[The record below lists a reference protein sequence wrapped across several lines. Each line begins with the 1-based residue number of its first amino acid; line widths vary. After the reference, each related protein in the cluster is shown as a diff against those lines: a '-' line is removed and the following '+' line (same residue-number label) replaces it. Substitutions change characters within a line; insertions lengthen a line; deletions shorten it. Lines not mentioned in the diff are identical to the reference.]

1 MKTVTRFTAFL
12 TVLASLILFACS
24 GGEGGTGATAN
35 SSDVSVGQITGFGSI
50 FVNGV
55 EFETTSSVISK
66 EGVLIPGG
74 SQNDLKLGMVVT
86 VKGTINPDGLTGTA
100 DSVSVKE
107 VIKGVVQ
114 TNNMVDTLTVMGQTI
129 EVSAA
134 TLFSDINIADITGIF
149 PGDVVEVSGFV
160 KANGIISAARI
171 ELSDST
177 ESKLFGTVMNLDT
190 NLKIFYVGT
199 LIVNYLNADISD
211 VANGALV
218 NGQFVEIKGNFDS
231 MVNVLD
237 AVQIEQEQFN
247 DNEVDEIEVEGFVTS
262 VTSATNFSV
271 NNMPVQVDSSTVY
284 EGGVAA
290 DIVEGVFIEVEGMLV
305 NGVLIADEVEFGD
318 AVRVEAEIESISIN
332 ANTLTLVGINGLV
345 IKTNTFT
352 EFSDSITGLGDLM
365 PGNVVKVRGYP
376 LNNNT
381 TVIAR
386 QVELSDSTDIAFQG
400 PVTDKTDMPNSFDLL
415 GVKISTIS
423 IIEDKFKQDDIAIGS
438 TRFYNAIAIGSIVEL
453 VGQLDLGVITWLEV
467 EVEN

>member
-1 MKTVTRFTAFL
+1 M
-12 TVLASLILFACS
+12 
-24 GGEGGTGATAN
+24 
-35 SSDVSVGQITGFGSI
+35 GSI
-50 FVNGV
+50 YVNGV
-55 EFETTSSVISK
+55 KFETTSSDILL
-66 EGVLIPGG
+66 EGVAG
-74 SQNDLKLGMVVT
+74 SESDLKVGMVVI

-114 TNNMVDTLTVMGQTI
+114 TNNGVDTLTVMGQTI

-134 TLFSDINIADITGIF
+134 TLFDNVVGIADIPLGE
-149 PGDVVEVSGFV
+149 VVEVSGFV
-160 KANGIISAARI
+160 KASGFITASRI
-171 ELSDST
+171 KLSDGT

-190 NLKIFYVGT
+190 NIKIFHVGT
-199 LIVNYLNADISD
+199 LIVDYSNADISG
-211 VANGALV
+211 VANGTLV
-218 NGQFVEIKGNFDS
+218 DGQFVEIKGNFDS
-231 MVNVLD
+231 VNVLE

-247 DNEVDEIEVEGFVTS
+247 DSEVDGIEVEGFVTS

-271 NNMPVQVDSSTVY
+271 NNMPVQVDGNTIY
-284 EGGVAA
+284 EGGVAV

-318 AVRVEAEIESISIN
+318 AVRVEAEIESIN

-352 EFSDSITGLGDLM
+352 EFNGDSIDKLSDFM
-365 PGNVVKVRGYP
+365 PGYVVKVRGYP

-386 QVELSDSTDIAFQG
+386 QVELSSPTGGDGTEISFQG
-400 PVTDKTDMPNSFDLL
+400 PVTAKNEMSSNFDLL
-415 GVKISTIS
+415 GINISTIG
-423 IIEDKFKQDDIAIGS
+423 IPDEKFKQDELIINSAG
-438 TRFYNAIAIGSIVEL
+438 FYNAISVGSIVEV
-453 VGQLDLGVITWLEV
+453 VGLLNSGVITWLEV